1 MESLALVVPRKKAE
15 QIRKKLSE
23 KNALRTDLRVV
34 SDSKNVYFPVKKQ
47 LDMGYEFVTRSFK
60 EQKQVPSDY
69 RDLLSLP
76 QELQSLLPS
85 SLDIIGHVAIVK
97 LPKELAQYAKMIG
110 KAIAEVNKPV
120 RTVCLD
126 SGIRGEERTR
136 SLKIL
141 YGKKDTLTTY
151 REHGLIFR
159 VDPRTMFFTPRL
171 ATERKIVADQV
182 TAGETIFDMFAGVGP
197 FSILIAKTRNPERI
211 FASDINEDAFN
222 LLEENIRLNKVNELV
237 VPILSDVRDISNK
250 IQTVDRVIMNLP
262 QSGFEYIDT
271 AIEKLSQPGIIH
283 YYEIIEEDALE
294 ERIEDLKKKLLS
306 MGRVVKKIDV
316 RNVKSYSP
324 TLGYFAIDIEIT

>member
-182 TAGETIFDMFAGVGP
+182 TAGETIFDMFAGIGP